1 MAKRRWST
9 GRRLAY
15 GLGKGLSGALSDI
28 SRNRMAE
35 RSAERVARRQEEGDI
50 RTAGYARSAAEQ
62 LAKQKNLDEIADL
75 LPQVSEGKIT
85 PDAVWASMQARGMDG
100 MFPSEFG
107 VDYAGTGE
115 VQQEAGAN
123 AQATGQAL
131 QSLRPPMRR
140 KLESTVGEKIGSAT
154 SPEQL
159 LPDDI
164 MGQLLAADDRVVPD
178 DSEPGMRI
186 GGIRPEAYEYQVR
199 AEDKQRALLQKPTN
213 VVSGVDPVTGQSFTR
228 KVSDETLGQ
237 GVVTSPTPE
246 QAGVNKGMT
255 EGTAD
260 VTNLGIS
267 GDAEAQQAGKVAG
280 IEAGARERAQ
290 IQAKLDNAQAL
301 IDYDVRLATSKLGVV
316 GAEVDTRKYAEQ
328 IAEAREAAS
337 KAAPVVA
344 QIQAMWLN
352 AQPVLEQW
360 SGMTGRTGLQ
370 SYESMPASWKN
381 QAINNYDG
389 LVDAVRPLLARA
401 FGQTGNPAIMEQVW
415 AKYVPT
421 YAEALRPDDALRKL
435 ARLETLLLSQVQ
447 IAMVTKERGTALT
460 IGDIEAIVEPRI
472 ESAYQ
477 GLKQQSDAMRVQRQR
492 GRAPGAA
499 TPPVDLPDTTFI
511 VTPTGIQLA
520 PPPRPQ

>member
-1 MAKRRWST
+1 
-9 GRRLAY
+9 
-15 GLGKGLSGALSDI
+15 
-28 SRNRMAE
+28 
-35 RSAERVARRQEEGDI
+35 
-50 RTAGYARSAAEQ
+50 
-62 LAKQKNLDEIADL
+62 
-75 LPQVSEGKIT
+75 
-85 PDAVWASMQARGMDG
+85 MQARGMDG
-100 MFPSEFG
+100 MFPSSFD

-115 VQQEAGAN
+115 PQQEAVAN
-123 AQATGQAL
+123 AGATGQAL
-131 QSLRPPMRR
+131 QALRPPMRR
-140 KLESTVGEKIGSAT
+140 KLESTVGESIGKAT

-159 LPDDI
+159 MPDDI

-199 AEDKQRALLQKPTN
+199 AEDKAQALRDKPKN
-213 VVSGVDPVTGQSFTR
+213 LVTGVNDQGRGYSALF
-228 KVSDETLGQ
+228 SDAALAQPG
-237 GVVTSPTPE
+237 GVMTTPTPE
-246 QAGVNKGMT
+246 QAGVNKGTT
-255 EGTAD
+255 EGTAA
-260 VTNLGIS
+260 TTALGIA
-267 GDAEAQQAGKVAG
+267 GPGQVKQAELVAG
-280 IEAGARERAQ
+280 AEAGAREEAQ
-290 IQAKLDNAQAL
+290 IAAKLRNQTAL
-301 IDYDVRLATSKLGVV
+301 IDYDVKLATAKLGLI
-316 GAEVDTRKYAEQ
+316 GTEVDTRKYAEQ

-352 AQPVLEQW
+352 AQPVLAQW

-370 SYESMPASWKN
+370 SYESAPASWKN

-447 IAMVTKERGTALT
+447 IAMVTKQRGTALT

-472 ESAYQ
+472 EAAYQ
-477 GLKQQSDAMRVQRQR
+477 GLKQQAEAMRRTPGQAS
-492 GRAPGAA
+492 APM
-499 TPPVDLPDTTFI
+499 TPPTDLPPATFI
-511 VTPTGIQLA
+511 VTPNGIQLA

>member
-15 GLGKGLSGALSDI
+15 GLGKGLSSALSDI

-50 RTAGYARSAAEQ
+50 RTAGYAKSAAEQ
-62 LAKQKNLDEIADL
+62 MARLTDQRAMAADL
-75 LPQVSEGKIT
+75 PKVGSGEMSV
-85 PDAVWASMQARGMDG
+85 DAYMAKLSALGMDG

-199 AEDKQRALLQKPTN
+199 AEDKRQALLQKPTN

-237 GVVTSPTPE
+237 GVVTSPTPQ
-246 QAGVNKGMT
+246 QAGVNRGMT
-255 EGTAD
+255 EGTAATTALD
-260 VTNLGIS
+260 IAGPGQVK
-267 GDAEAQQAGKVAG
+267 QAGL
-280 IEAGARERAQ
+280 IAGAETAAREEAE
-290 IQAKLDNAQAL
+290 IAAKLRNAQEL

-344 QIQAMWLN
+344 QLQAMWLN
-352 AQPVLEQW
+352 AQPVLAQW

-472 ESAYQ
+472 EAAFQ
-477 GLKQQSDAMRVQRQR
+477 GLKQQAEAMRRTPGQAS
-492 GRAPGAA
+492 APM
-499 TPPVDLPDTTFI
+499 TPPTDLPPATFI
-511 VTPTGIQLA
+511 VTPNGIQLA

>member
-15 GLGKGLSGALSDI
+15 GLGKGLSSALSDI

-75 LPQVSEGKIT
+75 LPQVSEGRIT

-186 GGIRPEAYEYQVR
+186 GGIRPEAYEYMAR
-199 AEDKQRALLQKPTN
+199 AGDKAQAIRDKPKN
-213 VVSGVDPVTGQSFTR
+213 LVSGVKLDGRGFSALF
-228 KVSDETLGQ
+228 SDTALAQPG
-237 GVVTSPTPE
+237 GVDTSPDAKT
-246 QAGVNKGMT
+246 QGINKGT
-255 EGTAD
+255 VEGTAD

-267 GDAEAQQAGKVAG
+267 GAAEATQAGNVAG

-290 IQAKLDNAQAL
+290 IKAKLDNAQAL

-344 QIQAMWLN
+344 QLQAMWLN
-352 AQPVLEQW
+352 AQPVLAQW

-472 ESAYQ
+472 EAAFQ
-477 GLKQQSDAMRVQRQR
+477 GLKQQAEAMRRTPGQAS
-492 GRAPGAA
+492 APM
-499 TPPVDLPDTTFI
+499 TPPTDLPPATFI
-511 VTPTGIQLA
+511 VTPNGIQLA